1 VSPAPFGDRGL
12 FHARDVPHWYM
23 DQDKIDCLRDYYDT
37 TDVAEHFAG
46 ATLQTDR
53 RSSLDDPVGLPND
66 GGACRGAHGP
76 P

>member
-1 VSPAPFGDRGL
+1 
-12 FHARDVPHWYM
+12 M

-53 RSSLDDPVGLPND
+53 RSSLDDPAGPRTTAEPPARAHVGRPD
-66 GGACRGAHGP
+66 QS
-76 P
+76 